1 MSLCN
6 NPASSA
12 ELEGSPQVGTTP
24 RGPAA
29 MLPSERCGGGGRPY
43 VVMGPETRRVWMHTP
58 LGCGPELRKKIQ
70 RNPGWQVSSPDGR
83 EKDTLISGSK
93 TNTEKSLLPAHSRYV
108 GTCRRRETYSPCW
121 KGEDEKTDGH

>member
-58 LGCGPELRKKIQ
+58 LGCGPELRKKFREIL
-70 RNPGWQVSSPDGR
+70 VGR
-83 EKDTLISGSK
+83 FLAQMEEKRTL
-93 TNTEKSLLPAHSRYV
+93 
-108 GTCRRRETYSPCW
+108 
-121 KGEDEKTDGH
+121 